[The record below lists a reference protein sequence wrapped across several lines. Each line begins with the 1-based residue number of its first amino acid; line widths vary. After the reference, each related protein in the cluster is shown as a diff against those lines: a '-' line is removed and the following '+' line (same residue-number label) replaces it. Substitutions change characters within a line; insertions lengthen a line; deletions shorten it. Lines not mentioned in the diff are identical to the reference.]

1 MSETWWWGTYPEA
14 GAGSPTGAGEGI
26 WVMAPGGLAVRAIAL
41 SAPAFVVAHPDLQVL
56 YAVTDT
62 QPSEFLCLDVSDVA
76 RPAVLDRVPTG
87 GSGACHLLLSRDTL
101 TAYVTHGSTGEVAVV
116 PLGPDGRIATS
127 GPTQV
132 LGGQGAGPP
141 FMAAPV
147 GGERG
152 VAGQGSSA
160 IPDHPSGLC
169 AHFAG
174 YGPTGSVLLVC
185 DAGADL
191 IRRFEVL
198 ADGSLR
204 ADGVAAHLPA
214 GSAPRRF
221 AIRDDVIYVTCEGD
235 DTLAAL
241 RWDPMARAAALLAS
255 TPMAPI
261 PSRRGEA
268 VHVAHVIAVSGVL
281 LASFVGS
288 DVIEVFDLGGDG
300 LPTYRAAF
308 DSGGAFP
315 RYFAVTG
322 EQLVV
327 GNEKSH
333 LVSVF
338 DLADV
343 LAIEGAEDPVGFSSL
358 PHADVAMTSPACVAF
373 G

>member
-1 MSETWWWGTYPEA
+1 MSGTWWWGTYPEA

-26 WVMAPGGLAVRAIAL
+26 WVMAPAGPAVRAIEL
-41 SAPAFVVAHPDLQVL
+41 PAPAYVVAHPDLHVL

-62 QPSEFLCLDVSDVA
+62 QPSELLCLDVSDVA
-76 RPAVLDRVPTG
+76 RPAILDRVPTG
-87 GSGACHLLLSRDTL
+87 GAGACHLLLSRDTL
-101 TAYVTHGSTGEVAVV
+101 TAYVTHCSTGEVAVV
-116 PLGPDGRIATS
+116 PLGPDGRIATA

-132 LGGQGAGPP
+132 LSGP
-141 FMAAPV
+141 V
-147 GGERG
+147 VGERVVG
-152 VAGQGSSA
+152 EQGLSA
-160 IPDHPSGLC
+160 FPDYRSGLC

-174 YGPTGSVLLVC
+174 YAPTGPVILVC
-185 DAGADL
+185 DSGADL

-198 ADGSLR
+198 ADGALR
-204 ADGVAAHLPA
+204 ADGVAAHLPL
-214 GSAPRRF
+214 GSGPRRF
-221 AIRDDVIYVTCEGD
+221 AVRDDVIYVTCAGD

-241 RWDPMARAAALLAS
+241 RWDPMARTAAILAS
-255 TPMAPI
+255 TPVALV
-261 PSRRGEA
+261 PSRSGDA
-268 VHVAHVIAVSGVL
+268 VHAAHVIAVSGVL

-288 DVIEVFDLGGDG
+288 DVIAVFDLGGDG

-343 LAIEGAEDPVGFSSL
+343 LAIEGAEDPEGFSSL
-358 PHADVAMTSPACVAF
+358 PHADVAVPSPACVAF

>member
-1 MSETWWWGTYPEA
+1 MPETWWWGTYPEA
-14 GAGSPTGAGEGI
+14 GAGSPTGTGEGI
-26 WVMAPGGLAVRAIAL
+26 WVMAPGGPAVRAIEL
-41 SAPAFVVAHPDLQVL
+41 PAPAFVVAHPDLQVL

-101 TAYVTHGSTGEVAVV
+101 TAYVTHCSTGEVAVV
-116 PLGPDGRIATS
+116 PLGPDGRVATA

-132 LGGQGAGPP
+132 LGGRGVVPP
-141 FMAAPV
+141 FV
-147 GGERG
+147 GPRG
-152 VAGQGSSA
+152 VGVQGSSA
-160 IPDHPSGLC
+160 VPDHPSGLC
-169 AHFAG
+169 ASFAG
-174 YGPTGSVLLVC
+174 YAPSGPVLLVC
-185 DAGADL
+185 DGRADL
-191 IRRFEVL
+191 IRRIAVL

-214 GSAPRRF
+214 GSGPRRF

-241 RWDPMARAAALLAS
+241 RWDPMGRTAELLAS
-255 TPMAPI
+255 TPVALV
-261 PSRRGEA
+261 PSRRGEV

-288 DVIEVFDLGGDG
+288 EVIAVFDLGGDG

-343 LAIEGAEDPVGFSSL
+343 LSIEGAEDPDAFSTL